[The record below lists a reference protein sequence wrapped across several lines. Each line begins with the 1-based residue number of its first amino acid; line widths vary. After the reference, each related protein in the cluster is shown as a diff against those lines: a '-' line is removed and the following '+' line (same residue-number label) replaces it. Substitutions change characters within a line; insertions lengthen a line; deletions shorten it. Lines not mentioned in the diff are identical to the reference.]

1 MYSGVNQLQPVTD
14 GSRNASSTSTPSGAS
29 SPLSALTPVQVSL
42 TAAPDCTSPAA
53 MDPTLCSPG
62 ALAFLPAKK
71 EDRPQPEGASCDMAV
86 GSSPAGLAALS
97 ECGQVLL
104 ETPPKA
110 CAAPKGF
117 QEALSVDMLDTRIV
131 MGEETQCSRDKTD
144 AGVEPHSSL
153 LDTKAPVSEAAV
165 TESLVADAREE
176 SSEEENQILESSSE
190 AAGKLSAQ
198 ATPGES
204 PCPKPRD
211 NRQVC
216 LYQPPGLLPWEPEEP
231 SVTIKEK
238 LFSQGE
244 SMADVPSPSP
254 VPAKDPPDELA
265 EAGHLQPP
273 QVKPV
278 LDPDLY
284 FTAPSTPIKTVYSHL
299 KHLPYTKDSLSEEQS
314 DMDNEGL
321 CSPPTSPSGSYITA
335 EGGSWASSGT
345 SSTSPSCSPNL
356 IAESETIEA
365 STAYGESLS
374 ELELSEEPAQY
385 ARSSCLS
392 PELLEEEE
400 GDLSLDRLSSGN
412 TALPSVPA
420 EEEGNGQTMP
430 EEWDSEIA
438 TSIAWVPHTTEL
450 EDPGEL
456 LPVQDKD
463 LPQPGGDSGDETE
476 PLKSTV
482 ARQLLKVDVFTSDTA
497 GANLGAMDAAKEPL
511 ESSLLSCSPI
521 PLPGLQSESSSV
533 SGASCSS
540 DTETPSSLQA
550 ETTGSSAELPSDFT
564 DNDQMIPA
572 TLLPFHGSLI
582 FEAESLEI
590 TLFPQGESV
599 ENVVY
604 GAEEDD
610 STSASFL
617 HSLSENSINEGVDE
631 SFVYQDDTS
640 QSSNSTSYNGE
651 ADERLYSTEQYAV
664 VTPLAQEGEKPAV
677 EDSEPVASRSG
688 SESEMETSSD
698 ASDTDEE
705 YTAFSALDME
715 LAAVPHTEVEVGFE
729 PEGNVAHQDELEG
742 TMEEEEGEAERQPPA
757 QSEGMPKLA
766 AIAEPKAAPVGE
778 HSDSEDSPGSS
789 SVSATGCSWSPSL
802 KPDSTTSSEESAP
815 RAESDRAGDSP
826 GNTGSSSES
835 SLEHQSSLSDIQEAL
850 EKGLPSSGECLIT
863 CFDTDEEMEAFPG
876 LEVVLENTEPIS
888 QSATAEVCGAPW
900 RGGDGRGSVIPL
912 PWKQKPAPT
921 ELAEPT
927 ARKASDAS
935 MFEIGTKLKE
945 SEAHLLELLDQDST
959 SLGGRREDH
968 FEAQL
973 GASDDTSLEQ
983 PEVAR
988 ADSEPAGECLIACF
1002 SSSEEELE
1010 EAASLDQVNNNEEQ
1024 GELFLEANLDSLPP
1038 LGQNDTQPN
1047 VLTETASHNKPTL
1060 AVVVDQQQEPPL
1072 PPGDA
1077 ESQSLDLHAM
1087 QKGLQELQR
1096 RLDGSSQLFRQQ
1108 ECGELDMSS
1117 ESEIETYVKRYFS
1130 TTEFSLLPQAT
1141 ATPESTEPT
1150 WGQEALGKEL
1160 ALANSSIPEPVWLC
1174 SGTET
1179 KDSNSREPQLDKSI
1193 PASPGSWMPAEMNSR
1208 TDQNQEELKAST
1220 EEKQLAT
1227 EAVESDLES
1236 KFGVS
1241 PVTAMEEIQPKVAA
1255 QALESL
1261 GEPVEMVTP
1270 APCSGTVNYDLQTRS
1285 AEGATDA
1292 SVSGSEAYSQ
1302 TDSVLAQVFP
1312 LGDQL
1317 EMESPTVAA
1326 LGQTLPKPGAQALQA
1341 PHVCSLD
1348 PDVPELRDSNMNLLK
1363 TAGSESPWEPEH
1375 GAGEDQDLSVSTS
1388 CSENVM
1394 LKGGMENADAEEM
1407 AKKTED
1413 QPNHDKLPGGKGT
1426 SNQEQWVDS
1435 TQLPQEAKAAAK
1447 DEPATPQESESL
1459 GSMLEEEAL
1468 ISEATSE
1475 EGVCLT
1481 DEEREAEAQPEES
1494 WPGTPLPKG
1503 EREVELA
1510 ESAEAASEGSSSSFS
1525 DDLPSGDS
1533 LEGRQTPGRAALG
1546 LDDKT
1551 TTADS
1556 TWEELDKAASSRG
1569 SSPEPPDT
1577 TWAFMHTDSSFFMLS
1592 EESTGEITRLVESKS
1607 SQTWRELDAP
1617 EQAVSQLTEQ
1627 QEGDIPT
1634 ELKEAVLQPEYLHMG
1649 ICSRDSP
1656 SLLVHSPSGVS
1667 SAEHGPAPESPEHSL
1682 ALCLHYSSLQEAPHS
1697 THSECTRLRADMLVP
1712 SNQLLL
1718 FTASEEEIYIGK
1730 PAVPGQP
1737 PAEAGDSCPSTNLEA
1752 EGPAEYSGPT
1762 KTGPDSMESTA
1773 VVAESLSVSLGL
1785 LEPSGALLENSAD
1798 PPAASLEWQQI
1809 TAMLQGS
1816 FGNLQASQLKVG
1828 PLCPASIQMVTE
1840 AQSVLASLKERVLEC
1855 ASEATTDSSEAN
1867 KAQEGVA
1874 KAQPEPEMPTLELTT
1889 GTISPQPSEDQ
1900 GAQQLS
1906 EAESSSEQAQLESIC
1921 EMPLAAEGMP
1931 SPVLLTSS
1939 VGSSE
1944 SATPVL
1950 EKQDLSA
1957 EEDSGLH
1964 SEGPLEEEAVQASS
1978 GTHAKDQDQRSPSLE
1993 EPTELGI
2000 LPREEEPRES
2010 PGEAGVDGAMPEAS
2024 QAGHLKSP
2032 QHPADKGNQQSQ
2044 IPLEDTES
2052 NRENETHPTTEA
2064 TSPLMLCSSPSP
2076 EPSAASLASDS
2087 QPPKS
2092 SPPELCPIP
2101 VAAPLQTG
2109 RPASPETAVEDSPS
2123 PEPSAASL
2131 ASDSQP
2137 PESSPPEPCPI
2148 PVAAPL
2154 QPGRPASPETAV
2166 EDSPSPEPSAASLA
2180 SDSQPPESPPP
2191 EPCPITV
2198 AAPLQT
2204 GRPASPETAVE
2215 DSPSPEPSA
2224 ASLAS
2229 DSQPPESSPPEPCP
2243 IPVAA
2248 PLQPGRPA
2256 SPETAVE
2263 DSPSPEPSAASLAS
2277 DSQPPE
2283 SPPPEPCPITV
2294 AAPLQ
2299 TGRPASPETAVEDS
2313 PSPEPSAASLASD
2326 SQPPESPPPEP
2337 CPIPVAA
2344 PLQPGWPASPE
2355 AAVEDAPSP
2364 LPCSELIEVP
2374 PALSFPP
2381 PCSEDPI
2388 QGQKDTSGLPAS
2400 EVLSVAEVTRAEDQ
2414 PSLPLDSRKYLEAL
2428 ESSASPVPCRDPF
2441 PSSRDSRGRPQL
2453 PGNKDARGRGSASA
2467 EERRAHR
2474 GSIQS
2479 ESSSSSE
2486 SELPYRCP
2494 EIESLQEAAGMT
2506 LLEDKPP
2513 VGQRSCEVNHKGSCN
2528 DSESNDESIPELEE
2542 PDVSEPR
2549 TAQTQ
2554 AQLTHSLSTGEETI
2568 SKAKQS
2574 RSEKKARKAMSKLG
2588 LRQIHGVTRITIRK
2602 SKNILFVI
2610 TKPDVFKSPAS
2621 DIYIVFGEAK
2631 IEDLSQQVHKAAA
2644 EKFKVPMEHS
2654 PLITETAPALTIKEE
2669 SEEEEEVDET
2679 GLEVRDIELVMAQAN
2694 VSRPKAVR
2702 ALRHNNN
2709 DIVNAIMELTM

>member
-29 SPLSALTPVQVSL
+29 SPLSALTPLQVSP

-71 EDRPQPEGASCDMAV
+71 EDRPQPEGASCDTAV

-131 MGEETQCSRDKTD
+131 MGEETQCSRDETD
-144 AGVEPHSSL
+144 AGVESHSSL
-153 LDTKAPVSEAAV
+153 LDTKAPVSEAAGA
-165 TESLVADAREE
+165 ESLVADAGEE
-176 SSEEENQILESSSE
+176 LSEEENQILESSSE

-216 LYQPPGLLPWEPEEP
+216 LSSPPCPLPWEPEEP
-231 SVTIKEK
+231 SVTLKEK

-244 SMADVPSPSP
+244 TMADVPSPSP

-356 IAESETIEA
+356 IAESETIDA
-365 STAYGESLS
+365 PTAYGESLS
-374 ELELSEEPAQY
+374 ELELSEEPARY

-392 PELLEEEE
+392 PEQLEEDED
-400 GDLSLDRLSSGN
+400 DLSLDRLSSGN
-412 TALPSVPA
+412 TALPSVLA
-420 EEEGNGQTMP
+420 EEEGDGQTTP

-438 TSIAWVPHTTEL
+438 TSVASVPHTTEL

-456 LPVQDKD
+456 LPGQEKD

-476 PLKSTV
+476 PLQSTV
-482 ARQLLKVDVFTSDTA
+482 ARQLLKVDVFTSDPA
-497 GANLGAMDAAKEPL
+497 GANLGPRDAAKEPL

-540 DTETPSSLQA
+540 DAETPSSLQA

-572 TLLPFHGSLI
+572 ALLPFHGSLI

-599 ENVVY
+599 ENDVVY

-631 SFVYQDDTS
+631 SFAYQDDTS
-640 QSSNSTSYNGE
+640 QSSDSASYNGE
-651 ADERLYSTEQYAV
+651 ADEQLYSTEQYAV
-664 VTPLAQEGEKPAV
+664 VTPSVQEGEKPAV
-677 EDSEPVASRSG
+677 EDSEPGASRSG

-705 YTAFSALDME
+705 YAAFSALDME
-715 LAAVPHTEVEVGFE
+715 LGTVPHTEVEVGFE

-742 TMEEEEGEAERQPPA
+742 TMEEEEGEAEEQQPPA
-757 QSEGMPKLA
+757 QSEGMPKSEAL
-766 AIAEPKAAPVGE
+766 AEPKAVPVDE

-789 SVSATGCSWSPSL
+789 SVSATGRSWSPSL
-802 KPDSTTSSEESAP
+802 KPDSTTSSGESAP
-815 RAESDRAGDSP
+815 QAESDQADDSP
-826 GNTGSSSES
+826 GNTGSSLES
-835 SLEHQSSLSDIQEAL
+835 SLEHQSSLSDMQEAL
-850 EKGLPSSGECLIT
+850 EKGLPSSGECLIA
-863 CFDTDEEMEAFPG
+863 CFDTDEETEAFPG

-959 SLGGRREDH
+959 SLGGRMEGH

-973 GASDDTSLEQ
+973 EASDTSLEQ

-1002 SSSEEELE
+1002 SSSEEDLE
-1010 EAASLDQVNNNEEQ
+1010 EASSLDQVNNNEEQ

-1047 VLTETASHNKPTL
+1047 VLTETTSHNEPML
-1060 AVVVDQQQEPPL
+1060 AVVADQQQEPPL

-1108 ECGELDMSS
+1108 ECGELDVSS

-1130 TTEFSLLPQAT
+1130 TTEFSLLPQAI
-1141 ATPESTEPT
+1141 AAPESTEPT

-1160 ALANSSIPEPVWLC
+1160 ALANSSIPEPAWLC
-1174 SGTET
+1174 SGTGET
-1179 KDSNSREPQLDKSI
+1179 KDSNSREPQLDKST

-1208 TDQNQEELKAST
+1208 TDQNQEELRAST
-1220 EEKQLAT
+1220 EEKRLTT
-1227 EAVESDLES
+1227 EAAESDLES
-1236 KFGVS
+1236 KFGAS
-1241 PVTAMEEIQPKVAA
+1241 PVAAMEETQPKAAA
-1255 QALESL
+1255 QALENL

-1270 APCSGTVNYDLQTRS
+1270 APRSGTVNHDLQTRS
-1285 AEGATDA
+1285 AEEATDA

-1302 TDSVLAQVFP
+1302 TDSVSALVCP

-1317 EMESPTVAA
+1317 EMVSPTVAA
-1326 LGQTLPKPGAQALQA
+1326 PGQTLPKPGAEVFQA

-1363 TAGSESPWEPEH
+1363 TAGSESPWEPER
-1375 GAGEDQDLSVSTS
+1375 GAEEDQDWSVSTS
-1388 CSENVM
+1388 CSENVV
-1394 LKGGMENADAEEM
+1394 LKGGMENADAEET
-1407 AKKTED
+1407 AKKTGD
-1413 QPNHDKLPGGKGT
+1413 QPSHDKLPGGKGT
-1426 SNQEQWVDS
+1426 SNKEQWVDS

-1447 DEPATPQESESL
+1447 DEPEQQSESL
-1459 GSMLEEEAL
+1459 SNVPEEEAL
-1468 ISEATSE
+1468 GSEATSE

-1494 WPGTPLPKG
+1494 WPGTPPPKG

-1510 ESAEAASEGSSSSFS
+1510 ESAEAASEGSSSAVS

-1533 LEGRQTPGRAALG
+1533 LEGRQTPSCAALG

-1556 TWEELDKAASSRG
+1556 TWEELNKAASSRG

-1577 TWAFMHTDSSFFMLS
+1577 AQSFMHTDSSFFMAS
-1592 EESTGEITRLVESKS
+1592 EESTGEITRLIEPKS
-1607 SQTWRELDAP
+1607 SGARRELDTP
-1617 EQAVSQLTEQ
+1617 EQAASQWTEQ

-1656 SLLVHSPSGVS
+1656 SLLVQSPSGVS
-1667 SAEHGPAPESPEHSL
+1667 SAEHGLAPESPEHSL
-1682 ALCLHYSSLQEAPHS
+1682 ALCLHYSSLQEAPPS
-1697 THSECTRLRADMLVP
+1697 VRSERTRLRADMLVP

-1718 FTASEEEIYIGK
+1718 FIASEEEIYIGE

-1737 PAEAGDSCPSTNLEA
+1737 PAEAGDSCPSASLEA

-1762 KTGPDSMESTA
+1762 KTGPDSMESKA
-1773 VVAESLSVSLGL
+1773 VIAESLSVSLEL
-1785 LEPSGALLENSAD
+1785 LEPSGALVENPAD
-1798 PPAASLEWQQI
+1798 PPAASLERQQI

-1828 PLCPASIQMVTE
+1828 PLCPASSQMVTE

-1855 ASEATTDSSEAN
+1855 PSGEATPDSLEASE
-1867 KAQEGVA
+1867 AQEGVA
-1874 KAQPEPEMPTLELTT
+1874 EAQPEPEMPAHELTT
-1889 GTISPQPSEDQ
+1889 GTASPQPSEDQ
-1900 GAQQLS
+1900 GAQQPS
-1906 EAESSSEQAQLESIC
+1906 EAESASEQEQLASIC
-1921 EMPLAAEGMP
+1921 EMLLAVEVMP
-1931 SPVLLTSS
+1931 SPVLLASS

-1944 SATPVL
+1944 SVTPVL
-1950 EKQDLSA
+1950 EEQDLSA

-1993 EPTELGI
+1993 EPAELGI
-2000 LPREEEPRES
+2000 LPREEEPWES
-2010 PGEAGVDGAMPEAS
+2010 PREAGVDVATPEAS
-2024 QAGHLKSP
+2024 QAGQLQSP
-2032 QHPADKGNQQSQ
+2032 QHPADEGNRQSQ

-2052 NRENETHPTTEA
+2052 SRENETLPTTEA
-2064 TSPLMLCSSPSP
+2064 TSPLIRSSSPS
-2076 EPSAASLASDS
+2076 ESSAASLASDS
-2087 QPPKS
+2087 QPPK
-2092 SPPELCPIP
+2092 
-2101 VAAPLQTG
+2101 
-2109 RPASPETAVEDSPS
+2109 
-2123 PEPSAASL
+2123 
-2131 ASDSQP
+2131 
-2137 PESSPPEPCPI
+2137 
-2148 PVAAPL
+2148 
-2154 QPGRPASPETAV
+2154 
-2166 EDSPSPEPSAASLA
+2166 
-2180 SDSQPPESPPP
+2180 
-2191 EPCPITV
+2191 
-2198 AAPLQT
+2198 
-2204 GRPASPETAVE
+2204 
-2215 DSPSPEPSA
+2215 
-2224 ASLAS
+2224 
-2229 DSQPPESSPPEPCP
+2229 
-2243 IPVAA
+2243 
-2248 PLQPGRPA
+2248 
-2256 SPETAVE
+2256 
-2263 DSPSPEPSAASLAS
+2263 
-2277 DSQPPE
+2277 
-2283 SPPPEPCPITV
+2283 
-2294 AAPLQ
+2294 
-2299 TGRPASPETAVEDS
+2299 
-2313 PSPEPSAASLASD
+2313 
-2326 SQPPESPPPEP
+2326 SPPPEP

-2344 PLQPGWPASPE
+2344 PLQQGRPASLEAAVEDSPSPEPSAVSLASDSESPPPEPCPIPVVAPLQPGQPASPE
-2355 AAVEDAPSP
+2355 AAVEAAPSP
-2364 LPCSELIEVP
+2364 PPCSELIEVP

-2400 EVLSVAEVTRAEDQ
+2400 EALSVAEDSHAEDQ

-2428 ESSASPVPCRDPF
+2428 ESSASPVLCRDPF
-2441 PSSRDSRGRPQL
+2441 PSGQDSRGRPQL

-2486 SELPYRCP
+2486 SELPYHCP
-2494 EIESLQEAAGMT
+2494 EIESLREAAGMT
-2506 LLEDKPP
+2506 LLEDKLP
-2513 VGQRSCEVNHKGSCN
+2513 VGQRSCEVNHKGPSHFQWEPKHNRGREALLDSELLARRFPALLPRPSENPGSCN

>member
-1 MYSGVNQLQPVTD
+1 MPGESAKAEGALLQTDPGGLRPAEAD

-29 SPLSALTPVQVSL
+29 SPLSALTPLQVSP

-71 EDRPQPEGASCDMAV
+71 EDRPQPEGASCDTAV

-131 MGEETQCSRDKTD
+131 MGEETQCSRDEMDT
-144 AGVEPHSSL
+144 GVEPHSSL
-153 LDTKAPVSEAAV
+153 LDTKAPVSEAAGA
-165 TESLVADAREE
+165 ESLVADAGEK
-176 SSEEENQILESSSE
+176 SSEEENQILESSSK

-211 NRQVC
+211 NRQVS
-216 LYQPPGLLPWEPEEP
+216 LYSPPCPLPWEPEEP
-231 SVTIKEK
+231 SVTLKEK

-244 SMADVPSPSP
+244 TMADVPSPSP

-273 QVKPV
+273 QVKSV

-356 IAESETIEA
+356 IAESETTDA
-365 STAYGESLS
+365 PTAYGESLS
-374 ELELSEEPAQY
+374 ELELSEEPARY

-392 PELLEEEE
+392 PEQLEEEE
-400 GDLSLDRLSSGN
+400 DDLSLDRLSSGN

-420 EEEGNGQTMP
+420 EEEGDGQTTP

-438 TSIAWVPHTTEL
+438 TSVAWVPHTTEL

-456 LPVQDKD
+456 LPGQEKD

-476 PLKSTV
+476 PLQSTV
-482 ARQLLKVDVFTSDTA
+482 ARQLLKVDVFTSNPA
-497 GANLGAMDAAKEPL
+497 GANLGPMDAAKEPL
-511 ESSLLSCSPI
+511 ESSLLSFSPI

-540 DTETPSSLQA
+540 DAETPSSLQA

-572 TLLPFHGSLI
+572 TLLPFQGSLI

-599 ENVVY
+599 ENDVVY

-631 SFVYQDDTS
+631 SFAYQDDTS
-640 QSSNSTSYNGE
+640 QSSDSASYNGE

-664 VTPLAQEGEKPAV
+664 VTPSAQEGEKPAV
-677 EDSEPVASRSG
+677 EDSEPGASRSG

-705 YTAFSALDME
+705 YAAFSALDME
-715 LAAVPHTEVEVGFE
+715 LGAVPHTEVEVGFE

-742 TMEEEEGEAERQPPA
+742 TMEEEEGEAEEQQPPA
-757 QSEGMPKLA
+757 QSEGMPKSEAL
-766 AIAEPKAAPVGE
+766 AEPKAVPVDE

-789 SVSATGCSWSPSL
+789 SVSAAGHSWSPSL
-802 KPDSTTSSEESAP
+802 KPDSTTSSGESAP
-815 RAESDRAGDSP
+815 RAESDQADDSP

-835 SLEHQSSLSDIQEAL
+835 SLEHQSSLSDMQEAL
-850 EKGLPSSGECLIT
+850 EKGLPSSGECLIA
-863 CFDTDEEMEAFPG
+863 CFDTDEETEAFPG

-945 SEAHLLELLDQDST
+945 SEAHLLELLDQDSPP
-959 SLGGRREDH
+959 LGGRMEGH

-973 GASDDTSLEQ
+973 GASDTSLEQ

-1002 SSSEEELE
+1002 SSSEEDLE
-1010 EAASLDQVNNNEEQ
+1010 EASSLDQVNNNEEQ

-1038 LGQNDTQPN
+1038 LGQNDMQPN
-1047 VLTETASHNKPTL
+1047 VLTETASHNEPML
-1060 AVVVDQQQEPPL
+1060 AVVADQQQEPPL

-1077 ESQSLDLHAM
+1077 ESRSLDLHAM

-1130 TTEFSLLPQAT
+1130 TTEFSLLPQAI
-1141 ATPESTEPT
+1141 AAPESTEPT

-1160 ALANSSIPEPVWLC
+1160 ALANSSIPEPAWLC
-1174 SGTET
+1174 SGTGET
-1179 KDSNSREPQLDKSI
+1179 KDSNSREPQLDKST
-1193 PASPGSWMPAEMNSR
+1193 PASPGSWMPAETNSR
-1208 TDQNQEELKAST
+1208 TDQNQEELGAST
-1220 EEKQLAT
+1220 EKRLTT
-1227 EAVESDLES
+1227 EAAESDLES
-1236 KFGVS
+1236 KFGAS
-1241 PVTAMEEIQPKVAA
+1241 PVTAMEETQPKAAA

-1270 APCSGTVNYDLQTRS
+1270 APHSGTVNHDLQTRA
-1285 AEGATDA
+1285 AEEATDA

-1302 TDSVLAQVFP
+1302 TDSVLALVCP

-1317 EMESPTVAA
+1317 EMVSPTVAA
-1326 LGQTLPKPGAQALQA
+1326 LGQTLPKPGAQVFQA

-1363 TAGSESPWEPEH
+1363 TAGSESPWEPEC
-1375 GAGEDQDLSVSTS
+1375 GAEEDQDWSVSSS
-1388 CSENVM
+1388 CSENVV
-1394 LKGGMENADAEEM
+1394 LKGGMENTDAEETT
-1407 AKKTED
+1407 KKTGD
-1413 QPNHDKLPGGKGT
+1413 QPSHNKLPGGKGT
-1426 SNQEQWVDS
+1426 SNQEEWVDS

-1447 DEPATPQESESL
+1447 DEPATPQQSERL
-1459 GSMLEEEAL
+1459 GNMPEEEAL
-1468 ISEATSE
+1468 GSEATSE

-1494 WPGTPLPKG
+1494 WPETPPPKG

-1510 ESAEAASEGSSSSFS
+1510 ESVEAASEGSSSAVS

-1533 LEGRQTPGRAALG
+1533 LEGRRTPSCAAIG

-1577 TWAFMHTDSSFFMLS
+1577 AQSFMHTDSSFFLLS
-1592 EESTGEITRLVESKS
+1592 EESTGEITRLVEPKS
-1607 SQTWRELDAP
+1607 SGAQRELDAP
-1617 EQAVSQLTEQ
+1617 DQAASQLTER

-1634 ELKEAVLQPEYLHMG
+1634 ELKEAVLQPEYRHMG

-1667 SAEHGPAPESPEHSL
+1667 SAEHSLAPESPEHSL

-1697 THSECTRLRADMLVP
+1697 TRSERTRLRADMLVP

-1718 FTASEEEIYIGK
+1718 FIASEEEIFIGE

-1737 PAEAGDSCPSTNLEA
+1737 PAEAGDSCPSASLEA

-1762 KTGPDSMESTA
+1762 KTGPDSMESKA
-1773 VVAESLSVSLGL
+1773 IVAESLSVSLEL
-1785 LEPSGALLENSAD
+1785 LEPSGALVENPAD
-1798 PPAASLEWQQI
+1798 PPAASLERQQI

-1828 PLCPASIQMVTE
+1828 PLCPASSQMVTE

-1855 ASEATTDSSEAN
+1855 PSGEATPDSLEASE
-1867 KAQEGVA
+1867 AQEGVA
-1874 KAQPEPEMPTLELTT
+1874 EARPEPEMPTLELTT

-1900 GAQQLS
+1900 GAQQPS
-1906 EAESSSEQAQLESIC
+1906 EAESASEQAQLESIC
-1921 EMPLAAEGMP
+1921 EMLLAAEVMP
-1931 SPVLLTSS
+1931 SPVRLASS

-1944 SATPVL
+1944 SVTPVL
-1950 EKQDLSA
+1950 EEQELSA

-1978 GTHAKDQDQRSPSLE
+1978 GTHAKDQDQRSLSLE
-1993 EPTELGI
+1993 EPAELGI
-2000 LPREEEPRES
+2000 LPREEEPWES
-2010 PGEAGVDGAMPEAS
+2010 PREAGVDVAMPEAS
-2024 QAGHLKSP
+2024 QAGHLQSP
-2032 QHPADKGNQQSQ
+2032 QHPADEGNRQSQ

-2052 NRENETHPTTEA
+2052 SRENETLPTTEA
-2064 TSPLMLCSSPSP
+2064 TSPLILSSSPSP
-2076 EPSAASLASDS
+2076 ESSAASLASDS

-2092 SPPELCPIP
+2092 P
-2101 VAAPLQTG
+2101 
-2109 RPASPETAVEDSPS
+2109 
-2123 PEPSAASL
+2123 
-2131 ASDSQP
+2131 
-2137 PESSPPEPCPI
+2137 PPEPCPI
-2148 PVAAPL
+2148 PLAAPL
-2154 QPGRPASPETAV
+2154 QPGRPASPEAAV
-2166 EDSPSPEPSAASLA
+2166 EAA
-2180 SDSQPPESPPP
+2180 PSPPP
-2191 EPCPITV
+2191 C
-2198 AAPLQT
+2198 
-2204 GRPASPETAVE
+2204 
-2215 DSPSPEPSA
+2215 
-2224 ASLAS
+2224 S
-2229 DSQPPESSPPEPCP
+2229 DF
-2243 IPVAA
+2243 
-2248 PLQPGRPA
+2248 
-2256 SPETAVE
+2256 
-2263 DSPSPEPSAASLAS
+2263 
-2277 DSQPPE
+2277 
-2283 SPPPEPCPITV
+2283 
-2294 AAPLQ
+2294 
-2299 TGRPASPETAVEDS
+2299 
-2313 PSPEPSAASLASD
+2313 
-2326 SQPPESPPPEP
+2326 
-2337 CPIPVAA
+2337 
-2344 PLQPGWPASPE
+2344 
-2355 AAVEDAPSP
+2355 
-2364 LPCSELIEVP
+2364 IEVP

-2400 EVLSVAEVTRAEDQ
+2400 EALSVAEDAQAEDQ
-2414 PSLPLDSRKYLEAL
+2414 PSLLLDSRKYLEAL
-2428 ESSASPVPCRDPF
+2428 ESSTSPVPCRDPF
-2441 PSSRDSRGRPQL
+2441 PSGQDSRGRPQL

-2474 GSIQS
+2474 SSIQS

-2486 SELPYRCP
+2486 SELPYHCP
-2494 EIESLQEAAGMT
+2494 EIESLREAAGMT
-2506 LLEDKPP
+2506 LLEDKLP